1 LLVEWNAEYCHIDS
15 NTDLFTQEKAMF
27 SFQEKFAEATKAHFE
42 AQLALLNTLTAK
54 TFEGVEKVIEL
65 NLNAAKASLEES
77 SEATKQLLS
86 AKDPQEFLTLS
97 AAQAKP
103 NAEKAA
109 AYGRHLASI
118 ASGTQAEY
126 TRAAEAQVAETS
138 RRINALIEEVSK
150 NAPPGS
156 ESAISILK
164 SVISNA
170 NAGYE
175 QLTKNT
181 KQAVETLE
189 ANLNNASAQLTQAT
203 TPRSKK

>member
-1 LLVEWNAEYCHIDS
+1 
-15 NTDLFTQEKAMF
+15 MF
-27 SFQEKFAEATKAHFE
+27 SFHEKFAEATKAHFE

-65 NLNAAKASLEES
+65 NLNAAKSSMGES
-77 SEATKQLLS
+77 GEATKQLLS
-86 AKDPQEFLTLS
+86 AKDPQEFLNIS

-103 NAEKAA
+103 QAEKAA
-109 AYGRHLASI
+109 AYGRHLAGI

-150 NAPPGS
+150 NAPAGS
-156 ESAISILK
+156 ENAISILK

-175 QLTKNT
+175 QLTKNA
-181 KQAVETLE
+181 KQAVATLE
-189 ANLNNASAQLTQAT
+189 ANLNNASEQVAKAT
-203 TPRSKK
+203 APKNKK

>member
-1 LLVEWNAEYCHIDS
+1 MCNIAILIARV
-15 NTDLFTQEKAMF
+15 DLSTQEKAMF
-27 SFQEKFAEATKAHFE
+27 SFHEQFAAATKAHFE
-42 AQLALLNTLTAK
+42 AQLALLNTLTTK

-65 NLNAAKASLEES
+65 NINAAKASLEES
-77 SEATKQLLS
+77 GGAAKQLLS
-86 AKDPQEFLTLS
+86 AKDPQEFLNIS

-103 NAEKAA
+103 GAEKAA

-126 TRAAEAQVAETS
+126 TRAAEAQLAETS

-150 NAPPGS
+150 NAPAGS
-156 ESAISILK
+156 ENAIAILK

-175 QLTKNT
+175 QLTKNA

-189 ANLNNASAQLTQAT
+189 ANLNNAGAQLTKAA

>member
-1 LLVEWNAEYCHIDS
+1 
-15 NTDLFTQEKAMF
+15 MF
-27 SFQEKFAEATKAHFE
+27 SFHEQFAAATKAHFE

-65 NLNAAKASLEES
+65 NLSAAKASLEES
-77 SEATKQLLS
+77 GAGAKQLLS
-86 AKDPQEFLTLS
+86 AKDPQEFLNIS

-109 AYGRHLASI
+109 AYGRHLAGI
-118 ASGTQAEY
+118 ASGAQAEF
-126 TRAAEAQVAETS
+126 TRAAEAQVAETQKK
-138 RRINALIEEVSK
+138 INALIEEVSK
-150 NAPPGS
+150 NAPAGS
-156 ESAISILK
+156 ENAIAILK

-175 QLTKNT
+175 QLTKNA

-189 ANLNNASAQLTQAT
+189 ANLNNATTQLTKAA
-203 TPRSKK
+203 TPRAKK

>member
-1 LLVEWNAEYCHIDS
+1 MNAKYCHIDS

-27 SFQEKFAEATKAHFE
+27 SFHEKFAEATKAHFE

>member
-1 LLVEWNAEYCHIDS
+1 
-15 NTDLFTQEKAMF
+15 MF
-27 SFQEKFAEATKAHFE
+27 SFHEQFAAATKAHFE

-65 NLNAAKASLEES
+65 NLSAAKASLEES
-77 SEATKQLLS
+77 GGAAKQLMS
-86 AKDPQEFLTLS
+86 AKDPQEFLTIS

-103 NAEKAA
+103 GAEKAA
-109 AYGRHLASI
+109 AYGRHLAGI
-118 ASGTQAEY
+118 ASGTQAEF

-138 RRINALIEEVSK
+138 RKINALIEEVSK
-150 NAPPGS
+150 NAPAGS
-156 ESAISILK
+156 ENAIAILK

-175 QLTKNT
+175 QLTKNA

-189 ANLNNASAQLTQAT
+189 ANLNTATTQLTKAAA
-203 TPRSKK
+203 PRAKK

>member
-1 LLVEWNAEYCHIDS
+1 
-15 NTDLFTQEKAMF
+15 MF
-27 SFQEKFAEATKAHFE
+27 SFHEQFAAATKAHFE

-65 NLNAAKASLEES
+65 NLSAAKASLEES
-77 SEATKQLLS
+77 GGAAKQLMS
-86 AKDPQEFLTLS
+86 AKDPQEFLNIS

-103 NAEKAA
+103 NADKAA
-109 AYGRHLASI
+109 AYGRHLAGI
-118 ASGTQAEY
+118 ASGTQAEF

-138 RRINALIEEVSK
+138 RKINALIEEVSK
-150 NAPPGS
+150 NAPAGS
-156 ESAISILK
+156 ENAIAILK

-175 QLTKNT
+175 QLTKNA

-189 ANLNNASAQLTQAT
+189 ANLNTATTQLTKAA
-203 TPRSKK
+203 TPRAKK

>member
-1 LLVEWNAEYCHIDS
+1 
-15 NTDLFTQEKAMF
+15 MF

>member
-1 LLVEWNAEYCHIDS
+1 
-15 NTDLFTQEKAMF
+15 MF
-27 SFQEKFAEATKAHFE
+27 SFHEQFAAATKAHFE

-65 NLNAAKASLEES
+65 NLSAAKASLEES
-77 SEATKQLLS
+77 SGAAKQLLS
-86 AKDPQEFLTLS
+86 AKDPQEFMTIS

-109 AYGRHLASI
+109 AFGRHLAGI
-118 ASGTQAEY
+118 ASGTQAEF

-138 RRINALIEEVSK
+138 RKINALIEEVSK
-150 NAPPGS
+150 NAPAGS
-156 ESAISILK
+156 ENAIAILK

-175 QLTKNT
+175 QLTKNA

-189 ANLNNASAQLTQAT
+189 ANLNTATTQLTKAA
-203 TPRSKK
+203 TPRAKK

>member
-1 LLVEWNAEYCHIDS
+1 
-15 NTDLFTQEKAMF
+15 MF
-27 SFQEKFAEATKAHFE
+27 SFHEKFAEATKAHFE

-65 NLNAAKASLEES
+65 NLNAAKASMGES
-77 SEATKQLLS
+77 GEATKQLLS
-86 AKDPQEFLTLS
+86 AKDPQEFLNIS

-103 NAEKAA
+103 QAEKAA
-109 AYGRHLASI
+109 AYGRHLAGI
-118 ASGTQAEY
+118 ASGAQAEY

-150 NAPPGS
+150 TAPAGS
-156 ESAISILK
+156 ENAISILK

-175 QLTKNT
+175 QLTKNA
-181 KQAVETLE
+181 KQAVATLE
-189 ANLNNASAQLTQAT
+189 ANLNNASEQVAKAT
-203 TPRSKK
+203 SPKSKK